1 MFARRLTFITLFF
14 AVVCYN
20 RVSGQTVTDSLLVIG
35 RIALVGNEKTKDH
48 IIMRELAFKEGD
60 ALSRKQLFIY
70 RAMAVRQI
78 YNLSL
83 FTSVDMEIQQPDSAG
98 YTNIN
103 IYLKE
108 RWFLF
113 VFPIMEIADRNFN
126 TWWIIEPHKRLSRLN
141 YGVRTTVFNIRGR
154 NETMR
159 VSMQGGFTRKASVD
173 YSIPYLN
180 KALTIG
186 SLLNFTYSDNREV
199 WPLTENNELVR
210 LQAERVLY
218 SRIKGS
224 IGFTYRRRIYST
236 HYAEAEYNSLHIDD
250 SVATLNPDYFL
261 NGRTRQRSI
270 YLNYHYTYDIRDFRA
285 YPLNGYH
292 IVAEI
297 GNYFFI
303 EPQAPVFNLYLNA
316 SYNKKLTLKNYITFN
331 IGAKYSSPNRQ
342 PYNLYKAFGYG
353 YFLRGFDYYVV
364 DGQHFLLGKMD
375 YIINLLPQRNFYFNS
390 SRLDKFRTVPIAIYV
405 KLFYDAGYVHSRFN
419 SETNTFVNSYL
430 SGFGAGADLVTYYD
444 RVVRVEYAFTN
455 KGEKGVFLRF
465 NKTF

>member
-1 MFARRLTFITLFF
+1 MLARLSIFIALFLT
-14 AVVCYN
+14 AVCAS
-20 RVSGQTVTDSLLVIG
+20 RAFGQPVTDSLLVIG
-35 RIALVGNEKTKDH
+35 RINLVGNEKTKNH
-48 IIMRELAFKEGD
+48 IILRELAFKEGD
-60 ALSRKQLFIY
+60 TLYRKQLFQY

-83 FTSVDMEIQQPDSAG
+83 FTSVDMEIQQSDSAG

-113 VFPIMEIADRNFN
+113 VFPIIEIADRNFN
-126 TWWIIEPHKRLSRLN
+126 TWWTSSNRLSRLN

-199 WPLTENNELVR
+199 WPVTSDNELVR
-210 LQAERVLY
+210 FQAERVLY

-224 IGFTYRRRIYST
+224 IGFTYRRKIYST
-236 HYAEAEYNSLHIDD
+236 HYAEAEYSSLHIDD
-250 SVATLNPDYFL
+250 TVAALNPDYFL

-270 YLNYHYTYDIRDFRA
+270 YLNYHYAYDIRDFRA

-292 IVAEI
+292 IAAEV

-303 EPQAPVFNLYLNA
+303 EPQPPLFNIYLNA
-316 SYNKKLTLKNYITFN
+316 SYNKKLTAKNYLTFN
-331 IGAKYSSPNRQ
+331 FSAKYSTPNQQ
-342 PYNLYKAFGYG
+342 PYNLFKAFGYG
-353 YFLRGFDYYVV
+353 YFLRGYDYYVV
-364 DGQHFLLGKMD
+364 DGQHFLLGKID

-390 SRLDKFRTVPIAIYV
+390 AWLDKFRTVPVAVYA
-405 KLFYDAGYVHSRFN
+405 KLFYDAGYVHSRFKP
-419 SETNTFVNSYL
+419 ETNTFVNSYL
-430 SGFGAGADLVTYYD
+430 AAFGAGIDLVTYYD
-444 RVVRVEYAFTN
+444 RVVRIEYAFTN